1 MHHLTLD
8 RWSQGSS
15 VWHARDARAKA
26 IATLVF
32 LLALATTPPRAAAA
46 IVVYALLLIAGIAS
60 ARLPLF
66 KMLLRA
72 AAVLPFSAAFGIAS
86 WLAGDTVG
94 AAALVEKSYLSA
106 LAVLL
111 LAATTPLPALLAGL
125 EWLHVPRLLVLV
137 IQFLYRYLF
146 VISEQAQHMRLAAAC
161 RRGAARASRK
171 TTWTAATG
179 ALAVLFARSYGR
191 GEGTHRAMLSR
202 GFEGRFHPLHL
213 TRFRWPD
220 TAFLITVCAAIL
232 CVRAAAPL
240 MPAIVAH
247 TLGVPC
253 ERKPTLEE
261 HV

>member
-8 RWSQGSS
+8 RWSHGSS
-15 VWHARDARAKA
+15 IWHARDARAKT

-32 LLALATTPPRAAAA
+32 LVALATTPPRAAAA
-46 IVVYALLLIAGIAS
+46 IAAYALLLIAGIAS

-86 WLAGDTVG
+86 WLAGDTVA

-125 EWLHVPRLLVLV
+125 EWLRVPRLLVLV

-161 RRGAARASRK
+161 RRGPARASRK
-171 TTWTAATG
+171 TAWTAATG

-191 GEGTHRAMLSR
+191 AEGTHRAMLSR
-202 GFEGRFHPLHL
+202 GFEGRFRPLHL
-213 TRFRWPD
+213 SSFRWAD
-220 TAFLITVCAAIL
+220 AAFVVTVCAGIL
-232 CVRAAAPL
+232 CVRAG
-240 MPAIVAH
+240 AH
-247 TLGVPC
+247 FV
-253 ERKPTLEE
+253 
-261 HV
+261 